1 VRRCA
6 VTSLLEIRLQQ
17 LDALRAVWFDVA
29 LVSNA
34 PMAAAVVD
42 ECVTEG
48 LPGHRICVG
57 HVVIWESG
65 PDNPIRSRKA
75 VALHVEAWLHEQQ
88 AAEYEQ
94 YAANRRGRDDAG
106 AARYDEL
113 AADYARFAANARAR
127 LQQLQEAQS

>member
-6 VTSLLEIRLQQ
+6 VISLLQIRLQQ
-17 LDALRAVWFDVA
+17 HVALRDVWFDIAV
-29 LVSNA
+29 VSNA

-48 LPGHRICVG
+48 LPGHRICFG
-57 HVVIWESG
+57 DVVIWASG
-65 PDNPIRSRKA
+65 PDNPIRSREA
-75 VALHVEAWLHEQQ
+75 VRLHVESWLHQQQ

-106 AARYDEL
+106 AARYDVL

-127 LQQLQEAQS
+127 LEQLQEAQS